1 MTFYFIIK
9 ETGKMKK
16 QSKHNFLKHSVN
28 VFLACNIFFF
38 FFEKK
43 KKPCG
48 VLPKVNLVFILYT
61 RLGTNVL
68 SIKVY

>member
-16 QSKHNFLKHSVN
+16 ESKHDFLKHSVN
-28 VFLACNIFFF
+28 AFLACNIFIL

-43 KKPCG
+43 TCR
-48 VLPKVNLVFILYT
+48 VLPRLIWSLYFM
-61 RLGTNVL
+61 RDWV
-68 SIKVY
+68 

>member
-28 VFLACNIFFF
+28 AFLACNIFFF

-43 KKPCG
+43 NHAGYFQK
-48 VLPKVNLVFILYT
+48 LIWSLY
-61 RLGTNVL
+61 
-68 SIKVY
+68 SIRDWVRMC

>member
-16 QSKHNFLKHSVN
+16 QSKHDFLKHSVN
-28 VFLACNIFFF
+28 AFLACNIFIL

-43 KKPCG
+43 NMRG
-48 VLPKVNLVFILYT
+48 TPKVNLVFILYA
-61 RLGTNVL
+61 RLGMNVL

>member
-38 FFEKK
+38 FLKK
-43 KKPCG
+43 KQ
-48 VLPKVNLVFILYT
+48 T
-61 RLGTNVL
+61 MRGT
-68 SIKVY
+68 SKS